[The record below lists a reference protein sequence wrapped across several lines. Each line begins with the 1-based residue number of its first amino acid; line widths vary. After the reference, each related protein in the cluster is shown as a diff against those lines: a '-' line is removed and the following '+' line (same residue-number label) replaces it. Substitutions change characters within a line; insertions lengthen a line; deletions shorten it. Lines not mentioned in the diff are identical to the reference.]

1 MAETI
6 VNLEVIFKN
15 VEDITDPSSMDKVLM
30 VLEETRMADDNY
42 MELLVEK
49 VGTETITWS
58 QPWYQKS
65 TCLTR
70 KPKIPANETDTYE
83 SGSFTHDEYKRVE
96 KNWNKFVRK
105 FELPN
110 TPVCLARWRNTN
122 KARNSMK
129 SVEEFVRCFV
139 TAYLAKGLKRD
150 LYQVYRHFVQTYAYP
165 TKLKFYTP
173 LEEKIINIC
182 FYHSP
187 ANAVTILSSVL
198 GREPRGIYKKLFQYY
213 NGIPEKKKLKWTL
226 NLATKF
232 LNGLMHHSGCSLQ
245 ELRNNKIDKSVW
257 IKLEEDMEQKY
268 CYLRKFW
275 YTKLYVQIFTQCT
288 IKTKTLRRII
298 CKKLKK
304 SSYKIWSDIRWR
316 DLVKKFPDGITA
328 EFMYRVAGYLFKQN
342 PTYLTTPLSEIVAEA
357 IENNNK
363 KTINRRLKCVEFDDD
378 GNLRYVQR
386 KHKLKDLMPMENKY
400 DT

>member
-1 MAETI
+1 MNKYNNKRTFRDMQDCLDSDDELPTTYTEKTELPAYLDDDRFDDIGDLIEFPWLNTLPIRNPQTQDQGNCNVASIATVPDVHKEEKTLKTEIGPFPKKMPNMAETI

-139 TAYLAKGLKRD
+139 TAYLAKEANSVGNSAEVSQHSTEVLHGLSHNYNIVVESKVSKV
-150 LYQVYRHFVQTYAYP
+150 LA
-165 TKLKFYTP
+165 
-173 LEEKIINIC
+173 INVDAS
-182 FYHSP
+182 SP
-187 ANAVTILSSVL
+187 
-198 GREPRGIYKKLFQYY
+198 EP
-213 NGIPEKKKLKWTL
+213 
-226 NLATKF
+226 
-232 LNGLMHHSGCSLQ
+232 
-245 ELRNNKIDKSVW
+245 
-257 IKLEEDMEQKY
+257 
-268 CYLRKFW
+268 
-275 YTKLYVQIFTQCT
+275 
-288 IKTKTLRRII
+288 
-298 CKKLKK
+298 
-304 SSYKIWSDIRWR
+304 
-316 DLVKKFPDGITA
+316 
-328 EFMYRVAGYLFKQN
+328 
-342 PTYLTTPLSEIVAEA
+342 
-357 IENNNK
+357 
-363 KTINRRLKCVEFDDD
+363 
-378 GNLRYVQR
+378 
-386 KHKLKDLMPMENKY
+386 
-400 DT
+400 